1 MICPKCGS
9 ANVAVQMVTDTRLRA
24 GHGPVWWILIG
35 WWWLPIKWFCFFW
48 LALIFK
54 LFGSKTYKLQSNTH
68 AVCVCQACGYHW
80 SAEDAAQPQAPRA
93 AASAPQM
100 PATSAR
106 PVGRELKSCEVAGE
120 SHYKDNIAS
129 LGVIRREYYWPT
141 DRLYEKFVDGDVI
154 FKYHFDALSAE
165 LVPEPDNPHDPNA
178 IRVDVGGETVG
189 YIPREQTAGIHAL
202 IEGGATAR
210 AIIGAGPRKIIF
222 EDESGQLAAKKED
235 YDFSVSL
242 QLREP
247 AVQSPQPSARAA
259 TAPDGE
265 TETRGGI
272 LPRVLFWL
280 FALLCALGACGVFVV
295 GLSADMP
302 AAYLGACV
310 AATLVCGAVAYALT
324 DKALA

>member
-1 MICPKCGS
+1 MICPNCGS
-9 ANVAVQMVTDTRLRA
+9 ANIAVQMVTDTRLRA
-24 GHGPVWWILIG
+24 GHGPGWWIMIG
-35 WWWLPIKWFCFFW
+35 WWWVPVKWFCFFW

-54 LFGSKTYKLQSNTH
+54 LFGSKTYKLQSSTH
-68 AVCVCQACGYHW
+68 AVCVCQACGHHW
-80 SAEDAAQPQAPRA
+80 NAEDAAQPQVPRA
-93 AASAPQM
+93 AAPTPRV

-106 PVGRELKSCEVAGE
+106 TDGRELESCEVAGE
-120 SHYKDNIAS
+120 SHYKEVIAR
-129 LGVIRREYYWPT
+129 LGIIQRDYYWPT
-141 DRLYEKFVDGDVI
+141 ERLYEKFVDGDVI
-154 FKYHFDALSAE
+154 YKYRFQDMEAE

-178 IRVDVGGETVG
+178 IRVDVGGVKVG
-189 YIPREQTAGIHAL
+189 YIPREQTARIHAL

-222 EDESGQLAAKKED
+222 EDDSGQLAAKKENF
-235 YDFSVSL
+235 DFSVAL
-242 QLREP
+242 QLREQ
-247 AVQSPQPSARAA
+247 AVQSLQTSARVT
-259 TAPDGE
+259 TAPDGD
-265 TETRGGI
+265 TEARGGI

-324 DKALA
+324 DKAIA